1 MRDGYGRTLKKH
13 RTLPNQCR
21 NYRQE
26 KEEKMTEEER
36 TQAQKRLERR
46 LQELDSQRLSRGST
60 GSRIEKKFVLDA
72 DVFCFVCAGYGCSAV
87 CKYLI
92 IGFRRSG

>member
-36 TQAQKRLERR
+36 TQAKSDWSAGCRSWTHKDFLEGV
-46 LQELDSQRLSRGST
+46 LVLEL
-60 GSRIEKKFVLDA
+60 KKI
-72 DVFCFVCAGYGCSAV
+72 CAG
-87 CKYLI
+87 
-92 IGFRRSG
+92 R

>member
-36 TQAQKRLERR
+36 TQAQTRLERR

-60 GSRIEKKFVLDA
+60 GSRIEKNLCWTLMFFVLCA
-72 DVFCFVCAGYGCSAV
+72 LVTAVVLFVN
-87 CKYLI
+87 I
-92 IGFRRSG
+92 

>member
-46 LQELDSQRLSRGST
+46 LQELDSQRLSRGS
-60 GSRIEKKFVLDA
+60 ILVLELKKI
-72 DVFCFVCAGYGCSAV
+72 CAG
-87 CKYLI
+87 
-92 IGFRRSG
+92 R